1 LKERAGRLWD
11 ARRFGR
17 TVDAAACR
25 LPTIKE
31 EAYSIQEAI
40 VALSGLERRGY
51 KVGAGLL
58 PFDEESIMRSILSPP
73 PSNRHST
80 APVGQCAI
88 LCSVGGQFVKC
99 GCHRLSSLRF

>member
-1 LKERAGRLWD
+1 MR
-11 ARRFGR
+11 RRFGR

-31 EAYSIQEAI
+31 EAYFIQEAI

-51 KVGAGLL
+51 KVGASLL

-73 PSNRHST
+73 
-80 APVGQCAI
+80 I
-88 LCSVGGQFVKC
+88 LCGVGGQFVKC
-99 GCHRLSSLRF
+99 GSHRLSSLRF

>member
-1 LKERAGRLWD
+1 RNGRDGCGMRDASAARWMRLLAGCPQSKKKPIPFR
-11 ARRFGR
+11 
-17 TVDAAACR
+17 
-25 LPTIKE
+25 K
-31 EAYSIQEAI
+31 AI

-51 KVGAGLL
+51 KVGASLL